1 MSLKVSGERLLAEA
15 LADAMDRD
23 LADVPSGEQLE
34 RQHRFSGKFV
44 RRMKRLEIAVK
55 EGREVTDA
63 AGAPGK
69 RIADDRK
76 GAAGQNRSE
85 RNRKWGALAR
95 QYGVLAAAF
104 VCVVGL
110 VAVVGVTGQSFRMKD
125 AGDTGAPE
133 SVAGDSAAADT
144 VAPEDMNDAVSE
156 DHDTVESAA
165 DEVMDDAMD
174 DIASDEGETPAAGQ
188 TEDDQEITAPGWQ
201 EQLLAES
208 EKADELVRWHL
219 NTISDDGSIGLHSEV
234 VSDEISSGEEVAERI
249 FFATAVYEVYF
260 EQSSDDWVCVYR
272 TERMRYGNSEEMS
285 WDEWYTPEDLNMTQA
300 GTYRLV
306 RQVDSYRQ
314 VLQLTLDVW

>member
-15 LADAMDRD
+15 LAEAMDRD

-44 RRMKRLEIAVK
+44 RRMKRLETAVK
-55 EGREVTDA
+55 GGREVTDA
-63 AGAPGK
+63 AVDWN
-69 RIADDRK
+69 RSE
-76 GAAGQNRSE
+76 QNREGTE

-95 QYGVLAAAF
+95 QYGVLAAVF
-104 VCVVGL
+104 VCVIGL
-110 VAVVGVTGQSFRMKD
+110 VAVVGVTGRKGSF
-125 AGDTGAPE
+125 
-133 SVAGDSAAADT
+133 SGDSAAADT
-144 VAPEDMNDAVSE
+144 APEDMNEAVSE
-156 DHDTVESAA
+156 DDMAESAA
-165 DEVMDDAMD
+165 DEAMDDAMD
-174 DIASDEGETPAAGQ
+174 DIALDEGETPAAGQ
-188 TEDDQEITAPGWQ
+188 TEDEQEITAPGWQ

-219 NTISDDGSIGLHSEV
+219 NTIYDDGSISLHSEV
-234 VSDEISSGEEVAERI
+234 VSSGEEAAERT

-272 TERMRYGNSEEMS
+272 TMRMRYGNSEEMS
-285 WDEWYTPEDLNMTQA
+285 WDEWYTPEELNMTQA

-314 VLQLTLDVW
+314 VLQLTLDGR

>member
-1 MSLKVSGERLLAEA
+1 MSLKVSGERLLADA

-34 RQHRFSGKFV
+34 QQHRFSGKFV
-44 RRMKRLEIAVK
+44 RRMKRLETAVR

-63 AGAPGK
+63 PGTPGK

-76 GAAGQNRSE
+76 GAADQNRSE

-95 QYGVLAAAF
+95 QYGALAAVF

-110 VAVVGVTGQSFRMKD
+110 VAVVGVTGQSFRMG
-125 AGDTGAPE
+125 ATGDTGAKE
-133 SVAGDSAAADT
+133 SVTEDSAAADA
-144 VAPEDMNDAVSE
+144 APEDMNDAVSE
-156 DHDTVESAA
+156 DDMAESAA
-165 DEVMDDAMD
+165 DEAMDAMD

-188 TEDDQEITAPGWQ
+188 TEDEQEITALGWQ

-234 VSDEISSGEEVAERI
+234 VSDEISSGKGAAYRT

-260 EQSSDDWVCVYR
+260 EQGSDDWVCVYR

-285 WDEWYTPEDLNMTQA
+285 WDEWYTPEDLNMTQT